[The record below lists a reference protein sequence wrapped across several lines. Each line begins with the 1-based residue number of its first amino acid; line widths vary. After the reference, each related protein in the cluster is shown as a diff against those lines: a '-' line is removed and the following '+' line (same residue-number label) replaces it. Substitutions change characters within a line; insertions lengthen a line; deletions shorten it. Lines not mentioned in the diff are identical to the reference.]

1 MFVCRSAFG
10 IPITMTRE
18 LSVICMLQCKLFRY
32 AAWDAAEKLS
42 RYPREPDNYGSSL
55 YLKQRREPG
64 YRPLRCPRPIF
75 LARFE
80 RASAYFGATIG

>member
-1 MFVCRSAFG
+1 MSFTPPMFVCRSAFG

-18 LSVICMLQCKLFRY
+18 LSVICMLQCKLFRC

-55 YLKQRREPG
+55 YLKQRKGAGLP
-64 YRPLRCPRPIF
+64 PLALSKAHLLSKI
-75 LARFE
+75 
-80 RASAYFGATIG
+80 